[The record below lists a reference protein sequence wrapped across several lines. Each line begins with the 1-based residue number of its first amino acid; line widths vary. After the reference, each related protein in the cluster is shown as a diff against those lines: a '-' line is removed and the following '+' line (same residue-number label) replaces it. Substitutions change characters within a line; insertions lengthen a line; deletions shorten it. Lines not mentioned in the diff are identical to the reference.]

1 MAGTGGLPGI
11 AAAVLFGNLC
21 VHELAELPPPGAAAA
36 LLLLLP
42 ILLRFVATRWLVA
55 AVIAF
60 VWTAGVAQFDLD
72 RRWPQGIG
80 RRDVAVSGWIDNFP
94 TVSPDRTVFSL
105 RVTQAAALEV
115 PERVRLSWYDAPP
128 ELAPGVHIDIVARLR
143 GPRGLA
149 NPGAFD
155 YERWLYLERIGAT
168 GYVRSG
174 RVVAGAPRTLAQRWL
189 EFRARLADRLMA
201 SAGSESGGALIVALT
216 LGERYAFTD
225 EHWTDLRRTGTSH
238 LVSISG
244 LHVALIAALCYGL
257 VRGVCLRLPVVAR
270 YAAGAGASTGAG
282 AAFLYAALA
291 GFAVPTQRALVMVL
305 VALAIVASRRLTG
318 SFNGIAAALLIVLA
332 VDPLATLAVSFWLS
346 FVAVGLLLLL
356 ASRQSL
362 RDPVS
367 AGGKV
372 LGHLRVAARLQWG
385 ITLGLAPYVALFFGV
400 LSLSAP
406 FVNCVAIP
414 FFSFVMIPLSLIGG
428 VIVALDVGDF
438 NIVRLTAILA
448 DWAWHALHRASAW
461 PWSTI
466 SLVPSDVAR
475 TVLAAGAAVLAIPSH
490 PLPGRRLLWLAL
502 LPVLAAQAPRPP
514 PGAAQVL
521 IFDVGHGLA
530 ALIVTHEHN
539 LLYDA
544 GPVARSGF
552 DAGEEIVVPA
562 LARRGVTR
570 LDLLLVSHADADH
583 AGGALSVLEA
593 HPESRVLKGPDV
605 GVLDGEVCT
614 MGQRWTWDE
623 VAFEILHPPA
633 ELGDRGNESSC
644 VLKVVARGGSVL
656 IAGDIEARG
665 EQLLA
670 GNDAVEADVVIVP
683 HHGSATS
690 SSPAFVA
697 AVRPRAAVVSAAHDN
712 RWGFPRAEVR
722 QRWERAGA
730 AVLVTG
736 EVGAVVIDIGA
747 EGTQVTAERL
757 VRKRYWHAE
766 SGPLPGESGTTAL

>member
-1 MAGTGGLPGI
+1 M
-11 AAAVLFGNLC
+11 C
-21 VHELAELPPPGAAAA
+21 VHELAELPPFGTAAV

-42 ILLRFVATRWLVA
+42 ILLRFVATRWLA
-55 AVIAF
+55 SAVIAF
-60 VWTAGVAQFDLD
+60 VWTAAVAQFELD
-72 RRWPQGIG
+72 HRWPGDVGQ
-80 RRDVAVSGWIDNFP
+80 RDVALSGWIDDFP
-94 TVSPDRTVFSL
+94 TVGPDRTVFSL
-105 RVTQAAALEV
+105 RVTQAAAPEV
-115 PERVRLSWYDAPP
+115 PQRVRLSWYDAPP
-128 ELAPGVHIDIVARLR
+128 GLAPGARLEIVARLR

-174 RVVAGAPRTLAQRWL
+174 QVGAGAPRTLAQRWL
-189 EFRARLADRLMA
+189 EFRAQLAERLMT

-216 LGERYAFTD
+216 LGERHAFTD
-225 EHWTDLRRTGTSH
+225 LHWTDLRRTGTSH

-244 LHVALIAALCYGL
+244 LHVALIAALVYGL
-257 VRGVCLRLPVVAR
+257 VRGVSLRLPVVAR
-270 YAAGAGASTGAG
+270 HAAGAGASLGAG
-282 AAFLYAALA
+282 AAFVYTALA

-332 VDPLATLAVSFWLS
+332 VDPLATLTVSFWLS

-356 ASRQSL
+356 ASRHTLEES
-362 RDPVS
+362 RS
-367 AGGKV
+367 ARSTV
-372 LGHLRVAARLQWG
+372 LGHLRTAARLQWG
-385 ITLGLAPYVALFFGV
+385 ITLGLAPFVAAFFGE

-406 FVNCVAIP
+406 LVNYVAIP
-414 FFSFVMIPLSLIGG
+414 FFSFIMIPLSLIGT
-428 VIVALDVGDF
+428 VVVALDVGLPE
-438 NIVRLTAILA
+438 IVRLTAILA
-448 DWAWHALHRASAW
+448 DWVWWALHRASAW

-466 SLVPSDVAR
+466 SLVPSDVMR
-475 TVLAAGAAVLAIPSH
+475 TVLAACAAVLAIPSH

-502 LPVLAAQAPRPP
+502 LPVLTMQAPRPP

-521 IFDVGHGLA
+521 VFDVGHGLA
-530 ALIVTHEHN
+530 ALIETHEHS

-562 LARRGVTR
+562 LARRALTR

-583 AGGALSVLEA
+583 AGGAPSVLRA
-593 HPESRVLKGPDV
+593 YPESRVLKGPDV
-605 GVLDGEVCT
+605 AALGGEICT
-614 MGQRWTWDE
+614 TGQRWIWDE
-623 VAFEILHPPA
+623 VVFEILHPPP
-633 ELGDRGNESSC
+633 ELGDRGNDSSC
-644 VLKVVARGGSVL
+644 VLKVITRGGSML
-656 IAGDIEARG
+656 FTGDIEARG

-670 GNDAVEADVVIVP
+670 DNDAVNADIVVVP

-690 SSPAFVA
+690 SSLAFVS
-697 AVRPRAAVVSAAHDN
+697 AVRPSVAVVSAAHDN

-722 QRWERAGA
+722 RRWQRAGA

-736 EVGAVVIDIGA
+736 EVGAVTIDMGA
-747 EGTQVTAERL
+747 AGRQVTAERL
-757 VRKRYWHAE
+757 VGKRYWHAE
-766 SGPLPGESGTTAL
+766 CGSLPGESGTTAL

>member
-1 MAGTGGLPGI
+1 M
-11 AAAVLFGNLC
+11 
-21 VHELAELPPPGAAAA
+21 HELAELPPPGAAAV

-42 ILLRFVATRWLVA
+42 PLLRFVAARWLGF
-55 AVIAF
+55 AVGAF

-72 RRWPQGIG
+72 RRWPPDVG
-80 RRDVAVSGWIDNFP
+80 RRDVAVSGWIDDFP
-94 TVSPDRTVFSL
+94 TAAPDRTVFSL
-105 RVTQAAALEV
+105 RVTRAAAPEV
-115 PERVRLSWYDAPP
+115 PARVRLSWYDAPP
-128 ELAPGVHIDIVARLR
+128 GLAPGARIEIVARLR

-155 YERWLYLERIGAT
+155 YEQWLFLERIGAT

-174 RVVAGAPRTLAQRWL
+174 QVVAGAPRTLAQRWL
-189 EFRARLADRLMA
+189 EFRAYLADRLMR

-238 LVSISG
+238 LLSISG

-257 VRGVCLRLPVVAR
+257 VRRVCLRLPVVAR
-270 YAAGAGASTGAG
+270 RAAEAGALLAAG
-282 AAFLYAALA
+282 AAFGYAALA

-332 VDPLATLAVSFWLS
+332 VDPLATLTVSFWLS

-356 ASRQSL
+356 ASRHALKQS
-362 RDPVS
+362 VS
-367 AGGKV
+367 AGSTV
-372 LGHLRVAARLQWG
+372 LAHLRTAARLQWG
-385 ITLGLAPYVALFFGV
+385 ITLGLAPYVALFFGE

-406 FVNCVAIP
+406 FVNYVAIP
-414 FFSFVMIPLSLIGG
+414 FFSFVMIPASLLGA
-428 VIVALDVGDF
+428 VIVALDSGDS

-448 DWAWHALHRASAW
+448 DWVWHALHSASAW

-466 SLVPSDVAR
+466 SLVRSDV
-475 TVLAAGAAVLAIPSH
+475 VSILLAAGAAVLAIPSH

-502 LPVLAAQAPRPP
+502 LPVLATQATRPP
-514 PGAAQVL
+514 SGAAQVL
-521 IFDVGHGLA
+521 VFDVGHGLA
-530 ALIVTHEHN
+530 ALIETHEHS

-562 LARRGVTR
+562 LVRRGMTR

-583 AGGALSVLEA
+583 AGGALSILEA
-593 HPESRVLKGPDV
+593 YPETPVLKGPDV
-605 GVLDGEVCT
+605 SALGGEVCT
-614 MGQRWTWDE
+614 KGQRWIWDE
-623 VAFEILHPPA
+623 VVFEILHPPLD
-633 ELGDRGNESSC
+633 LGERGNDSSC
-644 VLKVVARGGSVL
+644 VLKVVTRGGSIL
-656 IAGDIEARG
+656 FTGDIEARG
-665 EQLLA
+665 EQSLA
-670 GNDAVEADVVIVP
+670 GNDAVNADFVVVP

-690 SSPAFVA
+690 SSPAFVT
-697 AVRPRAAVVSAAHDN
+697 AVRPRAAIVSAAHDN
-712 RWGFPRAEVR
+712 RWGFPRPEVR
-722 QRWERAGA
+722 RRWGRVGA

-736 EVGAVVIDIGA
+736 EVGAVTIDMAGA
-747 EGTQVTAERL
+747 GSQVTAQRL
-757 VRKRYWHAE
+757 VRKRYWHAK